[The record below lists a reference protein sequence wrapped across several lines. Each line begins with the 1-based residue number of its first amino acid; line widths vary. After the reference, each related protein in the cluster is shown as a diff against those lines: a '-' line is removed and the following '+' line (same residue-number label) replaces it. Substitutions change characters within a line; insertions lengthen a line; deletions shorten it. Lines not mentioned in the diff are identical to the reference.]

1 MSAAS
6 VRRGEVHLLDLS
18 PDGSRRKKRRPVL
31 GVQHDV
37 GNRYSSET
45 IVAAI
50 RDPHDGGELPVFVVL
65 APGEGGL
72 RRKSVV
78 DAGRLC
84 TVPQESLRIRLGALS
99 PAALSRVEHALRL
112 SLGLTS

>member
-18 PDGSRRKKRRPVL
+18 DDGTRRKKRRPVL
-31 GVQHDV
+31 VIQHDV
-37 GNRYSSET
+37 GNRHASET

-50 RDPHDGGELPVFVVL
+50 RDPIGGRELPVFVPL
-65 APGEGGL
+65 AAGQGGL
-72 RRKSVV
+72 PKNSVV
-78 DAGRLC
+78 DAGRLY
-84 TVPQESLRIRLGALS
+84 TVPQESLRKRLGALS
-99 PAALSRVEHALRL
+99 PDALSRVDHALRL